1 MKKTVTGILNLQLAA
16 VIQFHDTI
24 HEFRAGRGYGT
35 ASRKEKLLQ
44 KLMGMREEV
53 LYEIFLYLHKVYDSL
68 DGKFCLDILEAY
80 GLGLREIRLLRRYW
94 YQLTMVSQAGGY

>member
-1 MKKTVTGILNLQLAA
+1 MKKTVTGILNLLLAA

-44 KLMGMREEV
+44 KRMGMREEV

-68 DGKFCLDILEAY
+68 EHNHCLDILVAY
-80 GLGLREIRLLRRYW
+80 CVIPLATCLLHRYCDL
-94 YQLTMVSQAGGY
+94 LTMVT